1 MSNVPPDQQPPAPG
15 YQPPPPTPSPGPAW
29 QQQQPGGY
37 GQPAPPSGTPT
48 GRPLT
53 ITGFVLA
60 GLALLFLPPLFALIG
75 VILSVVA
82 MSKGDPL
89 AKWSLVASIA
99 GGVIGMIIGVL
110 VVTARS

>member
-1 MSNVPPDQQPPAPG
+1 MSNVPRDQQPPGPG
-15 YQPPPPTPSPGPAW
+15 YPPPPPPPSPGPAW

-37 GQPAPPSGTPT
+37 GQPAPPSATPP

-53 ITGFVLA
+53 ITAFVLA
-60 GLALLFLPPLFALIG
+60 GLALLFLPPLLALIG
-75 VILSVVA
+75 VILSVIA

-99 GGVIGMIIGVL
+99 GGVIGMIIGVAVL
-110 VVTARS
+110 SART